1 MFSYRTKLWVLVSKF
16 VGIGKNIGIDILT
29 LLTFDIVLGQCEG
42 HSPKEETV
50 KWRNFAYTG
59 GGEGGVSQSHSINVI
74 TCQVVFGIPNILR
87 F

>member
-50 KWRNFAYTG
+50 KWRNLL
-59 GGEGGVSQSHSINVI
+59 GEGGGVSQSHSINVI

-87 F
+87 C